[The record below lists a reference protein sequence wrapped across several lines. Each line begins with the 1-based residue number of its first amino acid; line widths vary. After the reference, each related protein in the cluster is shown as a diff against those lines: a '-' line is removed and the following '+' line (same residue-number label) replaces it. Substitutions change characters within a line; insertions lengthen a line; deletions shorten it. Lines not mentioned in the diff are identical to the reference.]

1 MSGYLTLSLWAA
13 GVEMANCVGVTSL
26 KELPGPWGNSLGDCQ
41 AYRSG
46 KLFGKDRVLGLLKG
60 VWNIRFGLDSEVIT
74 CFNERSLLQGCPIIK
89 SLGTPTGGAASA
101 RPPAI

>member
-46 KLFGKDRVLGLLKG
+46 KLFRAEEATEIGLYSK
-60 VWNIRFGLDSEVIT
+60 VNIYIK
-74 CFNERSLLQGCPIIK
+74 ERSWHQACPDIK
-89 SLGTPTGGAASA
+89 SLETSNW
-101 RPPAI
+101 